1 MFQVKAELV
10 VSVHTGADVG
20 KSGNA
25 QFPFLVHNVHKG
37 GQLFPGFC
45 KGKFQFRF
53 VVEMGIPLIAVKSEF
68 ISFRHRPD
76 CRRNGTALFGLDG
89 QIGAG
94 LAALEQQ
101 LVIWD
106 LRSPHNSGIRAAE
119 LHLFHVQ
126 IAAVGKVKL
135 FHVIKSF
142 LKGIPF
148 HHHKTAEA
156 VWCSW

>member
-1 MFQVKAELV
+1 
-10 VSVHTGADVG
+10 
-20 KSGNA
+20 
-25 QFPFLVHNVHKG
+25 
-37 GQLFPGFC
+37 
-45 KGKFQFRF
+45 
-53 VVEMGIPLIAVKSEF
+53 MGIPLIAVKSKF

-89 QIGAG
+89 QIGTG

-106 LRSPHNSGIRAAE
+106 LRSSYNSGIRATE

-126 IAAVGKVKL
+126 IAAICKVKL
-135 FHVIKSF
+135 FHAIKSF

>member
-1 MFQVKAELV
+1 MVVHLPFADVHGFPQVLQVKAELA

-20 KSGNA
+20 RSRNA
-25 QFPFLVHNVHKG
+25 QFPFLVHDIHKG
-37 GQLFPGFC
+37 SQLFPGFC
-45 KGKFQFRF
+45 KGKFQ
-53 VVEMGIPLIAVKSEF
+53 L
-68 ISFRHRPD
+68 
-76 CRRNGTALFGLDG
+76 GTGLT
-89 QIGAG
+89 AF
-94 LAALEQQ
+94 EQQ

-135 FHVIKSF
+135 FHAIKSF